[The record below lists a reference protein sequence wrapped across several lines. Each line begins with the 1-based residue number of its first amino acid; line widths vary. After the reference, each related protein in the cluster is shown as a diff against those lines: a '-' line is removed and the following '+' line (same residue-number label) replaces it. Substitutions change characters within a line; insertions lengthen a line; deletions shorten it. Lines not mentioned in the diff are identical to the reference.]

1 MRHLHVLLNKYKIAI
16 YTLFIFSMIGIVAM
30 LYRDIRYFFLF
41 FGIGLLD
48 STSRILVV
56 RYPKLLQFFRLTL
69 LVLIGSSLFAG
80 ICLIIGVNFQFIEIF
95 FDLSAWVV
103 TGALI
108 QLIVARL
115 ILPFFAGNAFCS
127 RACWNGAFFEFTNPM
142 KKKTNPKKRSPLLAW
157 GYLLF
162 LVVLGFTVAFLSPV
176 NPAENQEVRMWWII
190 GENILIIFVGF
201 FLSISWGSRA
211 YCRTLCPFITISSLI
226 APYSLLKI
234 TPVAADQCTSC
245 NACNNACP
253 MYIDVLQA
261 VKDRKRVNDS
271 MCILCERCVSSCKL
285 NVLKVATKMPKPHY
299 DKETKLSSKRI
310 AFSYLNLSNDEANAA
325 NKLL

>member
-1 MRHLHVLLNKYKIAI
+1 MRTLFLKYKIAI
-16 YTLFIFSMIGIVAM
+16 YTLLIFTLVGIVAM
-30 LYRDIRYFFLF
+30 FYRDMRYFFLF

-48 STSRILVV
+48 ATSRVLVIH
-56 RYPKLLQFFRLTL
+56 YPKLLQFFRLTL
-69 LVLIGSSLFAG
+69 LVLIGGSLFTG

-127 RACWNGAFFEFTNPM
+127 RACWSGAFFEFTNP
-142 KKKTNPKKRSPLLAW
+142 KKNKKNPKKRSPVLAW
-157 GYLLF
+157 AYVIF
-162 LVVLGFTVAFLSPV
+162 LIALGFSVAFFAPV
-176 NPAENQEVRMWWII
+176 NPAEDQEVRMWWII
-190 GENILIIFVGF
+190 GENLLIIIGGF
-201 FLSISWGSRA
+201 FLSLSWGSRA

-245 NACNNACP
+245 NACNDACP

-261 VKDRKRVNDS
+261 VKDRKRVSDS
-271 MCILCERCVSSCKL
+271 MCILCERCVSSCKP
-285 NVLKVATKMPKPHY
+285 NVIKVATRIPKEQAE
-299 DKETKLSSKRI
+299 KQTKPNTTVIEVLK
-310 AFSYLNLSNDEANAA
+310 F
-325 NKLL
+325 